1 MKTLVFPARA
11 RDDLLHIL
19 RYIARDKPQAAVR
32 FVGTLEEQCEFL
44 ARFPESGTKRDDL
57 ADALRLFTFRGYG
70 IYSRNLDDRVRIER
84 VLPPGLDILQQ
95 SFDD

>member
-1 MKTLVFPARA
+1 MKTLVFSSKA
-11 RDDLLHIL
+11 RDDLLGIL
-19 RYIARDKPQAAVR
+19 RFIAQDKPQAAAR
-32 FVGTLEEQCEFL
+32 FIDMLEQQCGFL

-57 ADALRLFTFRGYG
+57 ASSLRLFTFRGYG
-70 IYSRNLDDRVRIER
+70 IYFRNLDNRVRIER

>member
-1 MKTLVFPARA
+1 MKTLVFSEKA
-11 RDDLLHIL
+11 RDDLLNIL
-19 RYIARDKPQAAVR
+19 RYIARDKPLAAAR
-32 FVGTLEEQCEFL
+32 FVDKLEHQCEFL

-57 ADALRLFTFRGYG
+57 AAALRLFTFRGYG
-70 IYSRNLDDRVRIER
+70 IYFRNLDDRVRIER